1 MMDRTA
7 VEQKVKEI
15 VSNLTGTG
23 DISPEMDIM
32 EDLGFSSISLMELID
47 CLEQEFHISIKVT
60 ELKRIFTF
68 GDLVDMTEKK
78 VG

>member
-1 MMDRTA
+1 MDRTA

-15 VSNLTGTG
+15 VSNLTGLG

-32 EDLGFSSISLMELID
+32 EDLGLSSISLMELID

-60 ELKRIFTF
+60 ELKKIFTF

-78 VG
+78 VK

>member
-1 MMDRTA
+1 MDRTA